1 MKEKTVIK
9 TLILIPVL
17 MMGLGMAGCSKQE
30 QTPAGDDLIS
40 VRFSAGD
47 VTTKSNSPFANDA
60 RVKILVCNGDG
71 TFNKES
77 ETGNIASGT
86 STFTGCNVDLE
97 AATYNF
103 YALVNAGNEAK
114 FGSRS
119 NKVLSDFQHGDR
131 ILAAKATKAIT
142 PEDSDVDFGNMPHL
156 EVALCTSVQVN
167 DEFITNAGGPIEAS
181 VSSVEFNKCLP
192 LAAGL
197 DLSNDANY
205 NYVTDAYDALK
216 FSVVNGAYNTSYV
229 MTPLTATSATLS
241 SSSDK
246 YTSEPGFI
254 LPCPLKA
261 GQSTVT
267 LDLTF
272 NVNLGGGS
280 TTLAAKN
287 VQIPEFKETISGTP
301 TGTGHALYG
310 GYMYTFNLQ
319 FNYVAQTIDLVL
331 SVTPWESVSYNGA
344 LGGYD
349 AEGTYTQ
356 TLYVGSWENVKYSIV
371 MGGDED
377 DPRYLM
383 VSPGSF
389 SAVNWAAKLGQY

>member
-17 MMGLGMAGCSKQE
+17 VMGLGMAGCSKQE
-30 QTPAGDDLIS
+30 QTPAGDNLIS

-47 VTTKSNSPFANDA
+47 VTTKSNSPFAEDA
-60 RVKILVCNGDG
+60 RVKIFVCNGDG

-77 ETGNIASGT
+77 SVGNIASGT

-119 NKVLSDFQHGDR
+119 NKVLGGFQHGDR

-142 PEDSDVDFGNMPHL
+142 LGDSDVDFGNMPHL
-156 EVALCTSVQVN
+156 EVALCTSVQV
-167 DEFITNAGGPIEAS
+167 DDAFLTNAGGSVEAS
-181 VSSVEFNKCLP
+181 VSSIEFNNCLP

-197 DLSNDANY
+197 DLNNDANY
-205 NYVTDAYDALK
+205 NYVTEANDGLK
-216 FSVVNGAYNTSYV
+216 FSVENGAYNTSYV
-229 MTPLTATSATLS
+229 LAHPSSSATLS
-241 SSSDK
+241 SSSDV
-246 YTSEPGFI
+246 YTSNPGFL

-272 NVNLGGGS
+272 NVTLGGGS
-280 TTLAAKN
+280 TTLEAKA
-287 VQIPEFKETISGTP
+287 VPIPEFKETIGGTP

-310 GYMYTFNLQ
+310 GYMYTFNLH
-319 FNYVAQTIDLVL
+319 FNYVAQTIDLYL
-331 SVTPWESVSYNGA
+331 SVAPWESVSYSGA
-344 LGGYD
+344 MGGYD
-349 AEGTYTQ
+349 AAGSYGQ
-356 TLYVGSWENVKYSIV
+356 TLLLGSWQNVSYTLV
-371 MGGDED
+371 VGGYED
-377 DPRYLM
+377 DPRYLA
-383 VSPGSF
+383 VTPGNFKS
-389 SAVNWAAKLGQY
+389 VNWAANLGQY